1 MSHKHLVV
9 CLLSRLSRQ
18 SRLPLNIVS
27 EDGRRQLWSWT
38 FWREG
43 WCNRQYHPS
52 NISSSPQKRVYQKVN
67 EIHKAPD
74 QENNKSGDTST
85 YEIISLIFE
94 EEKNQTKKLLNS
106 QQKKHEKL
114 NLKYGKL
121 EAITAQTLTYKIESY
136 RLYAENIGP

>member
-1 MSHKHLVV
+1 M
-9 CLLSRLSRQ
+9 
-18 SRLPLNIVS
+18 
-27 EDGRRQLWSWT
+27 
-38 FWREG
+38 
-43 WCNRQYHPS
+43 
-52 NISSSPQKRVYQKVN
+52 N